1 MKNKFIKFHRLF
13 RQNLI
18 TSEDH
23 GGAIEDA
30 RSCTCKHCC
39 EFFFVNP
46 DRLKEQSHEIKVWFF
61 WAKWVRKIIL
71 IFLRKGFSSLYKR
84 FNQGWAPILFK
95 RTQRS
100 CVLSRSL

>member
-61 WAKWVRKIIL
+61 
-71 IFLRKGFSSLYKR
+71 
-84 FNQGWAPILFK
+84 
-95 RTQRS
+95 
-100 CVLSRSL
+100 CVLVHYINVLMSNFKVKISQWYSIWHVL